1 MNKKASNMRTRIM
14 RAGIGLAL
22 VLAVLSMLCM
32 AAVAQEKTA
41 SYWAAQGDDLLGK
54 GSINEALES
63 YEKAIQLDPENE
75 SLLLGAA
82 TMHHI
87 LQVQA
92 ATKALGIIEKKLEKN
107 PQDMNAWSSRSV
119 ALTNLGRDD
128 EALKSREKVLE
139 LLDQSLEKDPTNS
152 TSWMAKAEILA
163 GIDRLEEA
171 VQACDKVIEI
181 NTSLVGYAAETK
193 GYLLEGLGR
202 NEGALQAY
210 DMAIKLSP
218 ENGGLWYS
226 KGGVLKT
233 LGRDQEA
240 DTAFAKAKDLGY
252 QF

>member
-1 MNKKASNMRTRIM
+1 MNGKSSKM
-14 RAGIGLAL
+14 RAWTGIAL
-22 VLAVLSMLCM
+22 VLAILSMLCM
-32 AAVAQEKTA
+32 ASVAQEKTA
-41 SYWAAQGDDLLGK
+41 SYWAMQGDDLLRK
-54 GSINEALES
+54 GSINEALEA
-63 YEKAIQLDPENE
+63 YEKSLQLDSENE
-75 SLLLGAA
+75 SLLLGVA

-92 ATKALGIIEKKLEKN
+92 ATKALGIVEKKLEKN
-107 PQDMNAWSSRSV
+107 PQDMNAWSSRGV

-128 EALKSREKVLE
+128 EALKSREKILE

-163 GIDRLEEA
+163 GMDRLDEA

-181 NTSLVGYAAETK
+181 NSSLVGYAAETK

-202 NEGALQAY
+202 NEDALQAY
-210 DMAIKLSP
+210 DMAIELNP
-218 ENGGLWYS
+218 EKGGLWYS

-233 LGRDQEA
+233 LGRNSEA
-240 DTAFAKAKDLGY
+240 DEAFAKAKDLGY

>member
-1 MNKKASNMRTRIM
+1 MNGKSSKM
-14 RAGIGLAL
+14 RAWTGVAL
-22 VLAVLSMLCM
+22 VVAMLSSLCL
-32 AAVAQEKTA
+32 VTIAQEETA
-41 SYWAAQGDDLLGK
+41 SYWAKQGDDLLRQ
-54 GSINEALES
+54 GSPEDALEA
-63 YEKAIQLDPENE
+63 YEKAIQLAPENE
-75 SLLLGAA
+75 SLLLGVA

-92 ATKALGIIEKKLEKN
+92 ATKALGLIEKKLEKN
-107 PQDMNAWSSRSV
+107 PQDMMAWSNRGV

-139 LLDQSLEKDPTNS
+139 LLDQSLKKDPKNS

-163 GIDRLEEA
+163 GMDRLEEA

-181 NTSLVGYAAETK
+181 NTSLVEYAAETK

-202 NEGALQAY
+202 NEDALQAY

-218 ENGGLWYS
+218 EKGGLWYS

-233 LGRDQEA
+233 LGRNSEA
-240 DTAFAKAKDLGY
+240 DDAFAKAKDLGY

>member
-1 MNKKASNMRTRIM
+1 MNRKPSKM
-14 RAGIGLAL
+14 RAWTGLAI
-22 VLAVLSMLCM
+22 VVTVLSTLCLV
-32 AAVAQEKTA
+32 AAAQEKTA
-41 SYWAAQGDDLLGK
+41 SYWAKQGDDLLAK
-54 GSINEALES
+54 GSIQEALAAYDNS
-63 YEKAIQLDPENE
+63 LLLDPENE
-75 SLLLGAA
+75 STLLGEA

-107 PQDMNAWSSRSV
+107 PQDMSAWGNRGL

-139 LLDQSLEKDPTNS
+139 LLNQSLEKDPKNS

-163 GIDRLEEA
+163 GMNKLEEA

-181 NTSLVGYAAETK
+181 NTSFVGYAAETK

-202 NEGALQAY
+202 NDEALQAY
-210 DMAIKLSP
+210 DKAIEINPK
-218 ENGGLWYS
+218 NGRLWDM

-233 LGRDQEA
+233 LGRNSEA
-240 DTAFAKAKDLGY
+240 DVAFAKAKNMGY
-252 QF
+252 QI

>member
-1 MNKKASNMRTRIM
+1 MNGKSSKMRV
-14 RAGIGLAL
+14 GIGLAQ
-22 VLAVLSMLCM
+22 VLAVLSIMCM
-32 AAVAQEKTA
+32 AAAAQEKTA
-41 SYWAAQGDDLLGK
+41 SYWTSQGDDLLRK
-54 GSINEALES
+54 GSINEALEA
-63 YEKAIQLDPENE
+63 YEKSLQLDPENE
-75 SLLLGAA
+75 SVLLGVA

-92 ATKALGIIEKKLEKN
+92 ATKALGIIEKKLDKN
-107 PQDMNAWSSRSV
+107 PQDMMAWSNRGL

-163 GIDRLEEA
+163 GMDRLEEA

-202 NEGALQAY
+202 SEDALQAY
-210 DMAIKLSP
+210 DMAIGLNP
-218 ENGGLWYS
+218 EKGGLWYS

-233 LGRDQEA
+233 LGRDSEA
-240 DTAFAKAKDLGY
+240 DAAFARAKDLGY

>member
-1 MNKKASNMRTRIM
+1 MNGKSSKM
-14 RAGIGLAL
+14 RAGIGLAMVL
-22 VLAVLSMLCM
+22 VVLSMLCL
-32 AAVAQEKTA
+32 ATTAQEETA
-41 SYWAAQGDDLLGK
+41 SYWAAQGDDLLRE
-54 GSINEALES
+54 GSINEALEA
-63 YEKAIQLDPENE
+63 YEKSLQLDSENE
-75 SLLLGAA
+75 SRLLSVA

-107 PQDMNAWSSRSV
+107 PQDMNAWSSRGV

-128 EALKSREKVLE
+128 EALKSREKLLE
-139 LLDQSLEKDPTNS
+139 LLNKSLEKDPKNS

-163 GIDRLEEA
+163 GMNRLEEA

-181 NTSLVGYAAETK
+181 NTSLVWYAAETK

-202 NEGALQAY
+202 NEDALQAY
-210 DMAIKLSP
+210 DMAIELNPK
-218 ENGGLWYS
+218 NGGLWYS

-233 LGRDQEA
+233 LGRDSEA
-240 DTAFAKAKDLGY
+240 DAAFAKAKDLGY